1 MDDMLDMHASFSRT
15 SRYQI
20 YSDLN
25 RRFFNNTIPDTQQ
38 HLEMFEEKEIE
49 SKTLGMGLCVY
60 NIVERESL
68 LLRNVSLPL
77 KGCLC

>member
-25 RRFFNNTIPDTQQ
+25 CRFFNNTIPDTQQ
-38 HLEMFEEKEIE
+38 HLEMFEEKE
-49 SKTLGMGLCVY
+49 SQRWDWTVMTGMIAPAVRKMSSC
-60 NIVERESL
+60 RS
-68 LLRNVSLPL
+68 SW
-77 KGCLC
+77 